1 MDRDEI
7 LKEIARC
14 APPDLE
20 RLLRQIEAGQR
31 KEPIAARSSVSKV

>member
-14 APPDLE
+14 APPDLD
-20 RLLRQIEAGQR
+20 RLLRQIEAEQR
-31 KEPIAARSSVSKV
+31 KEPIAD